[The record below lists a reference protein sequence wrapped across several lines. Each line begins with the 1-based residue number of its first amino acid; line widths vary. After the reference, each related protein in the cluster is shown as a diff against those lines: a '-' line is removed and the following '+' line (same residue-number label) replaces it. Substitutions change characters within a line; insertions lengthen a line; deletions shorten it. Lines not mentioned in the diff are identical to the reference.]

1 MIVWET
7 FWTDE
12 PLNSWDCLY
21 WGIDIDYRFNKSK
34 AQIYKILIIGLNSE
48 AFLGTL
54 EEPQK
59 ITQ

>member
-1 MIVWET
+1 MSLWIPET
-7 FWTDE
+7 ACIGVLTSIIGF
-12 PLNSWDCLY
+12 S
-21 WGIDIDYRFNKSK
+21 KSK